1 MPDANMFI
9 ERRAHPR
16 YKVNIPVKF
25 TLVEDKAD
33 TEALLEES
41 KKELA
46 AQTRNLSLGGI
57 KIDSDQPIQEG
68 SVLIF
73 EISLPGVSQPVL
85 VSGEVVWV
93 EGNTSGLHF
102 LEISDEDFDALR
114 AYLNKLEFRS

>member
-1 MPDANMFI
+1 MFI